1 MKNGIL
7 YGGPFLFAFIL
18 VTGAIIYLNSNYENI
33 FTFNFNPKTNINF
46 NSDSSKTKFPK
57 KNEIKKTNQNKPIEK
72 NPVLTSSLQTEKQV
86 KKIEEPKDTLKKQET
101 NLEAEIQDSIGSD
114 LTAEKNDVS
123 ESSENTIGVEEKL
136 EKEEEYSEWLKKVT
150 AIYESLEP
158 GKAAKIIQTY
168 SDNVA
173 RDILYNMRK
182 KNAAK
187 IVAELSPETTNRIFR
202 FE

>member
-1 MKNGIL
+1 M
-7 YGGPFLFAFIL
+7 
-18 VTGAIIYLNSNYENI
+18 
-33 FTFNFNPKTNINF
+33 
-46 NSDSSKTKFPK
+46 
-57 KNEIKKTNQNKPIEK
+57 
-72 NPVLTSSLQTEKQV
+72 
-86 KKIEEPKDTLKKQET
+86 
-101 NLEAEIQDSIGSD
+101 
-114 LTAEKNDVS
+114 S